1 MSTQNRPLSPHLQVY
16 RPQLTSVLSISH
28 RISGVAL
35 CAGALLLVAWLLALA
50 AGPDAY
56 ARVSSVIGS
65 LPGQVIVFLFTFAL
79 YFHFCNG
86 IRHLVWDAGHGLELS
101 TAYAS
106 GKAVIA
112 TSIVLTLIT
121 WAIQAFFGGA
131 A

>member
-16 RPQLTSVLSISH
+16 RPQLTSVLSIAH

-56 ARVSSVIGS
+56 ARVTAVIGS
-65 LPGQVIVFLFTFAL
+65 LPGQVVVFLFTFAL

-86 IRHLVWDAGHGLELS
+86 IRHLVWDAGHGLELP
-101 TAYAS
+101 TVYAS

-121 WAIQAFFGGA
+121 WAIQALLGGA